1 MNRVSGNNITYRIV
15 QSLGKKIVCGDFSRN
30 EPLPS
35 ETQLCTDYGA
45 SRTVLR
51 EAVKMLTAKGLLD
64 ARPRRGTIIR
74 PEKEWNFTDP
84 DIIEWLLLRK
94 KPTDIAKEFLDFQ
107 LANIPTIGALAQ
119 QRLSKEEFEKL
130 KCLME
135 KIGSDDIDA
144 ANDAEQKF
152 HELLLIASGN
162 RFMVC
167 LKHVLI
173 ASLTACQRYREC
185 QNVSRQQILSDYNQ
199 IFNALLSG
207 GEQCVRF
214 ALSQFL
220 MRYKLSLLES
230 ES

>member
-1 MNRVSGNNITYRIV
+1 MNKVSGNNITYRIV
-15 QSLGKKIVCGDFSRN
+15 QSLGKKIVCGEFSRS

-35 ETQLCTDYGA
+35 ETQLCSDYSA

-84 DIIEWLLLRK
+84 DIIDWLLLRK
-94 KPTDIAKEFLDFQ
+94 HPSDIASEFLDFQ

-119 QRLSKEEFEKL
+119 RRLDKDAFDKL
-130 KCLME
+130 QNYLQ
-135 KIGSDDIDA
+135 KISSSEIEA
-144 ANDAEQKF
+144 ANDAEHRF
-152 HELLLIASGN
+152 HELLLTASDN

-167 LKHVLI
+167 LKHVLV
-173 ASLTACQRYREC
+173 AGLKALQHTRDE
-185 QNVSRQQILSDYNQ
+185 QNVSREQVTSEYQQILQS
-199 IFNALLSG
+199 LMSG
-207 GEQCVRF
+207 DEQCVRF

-220 MRYKLSLLES
+220 MRYKMALLSDKA
-230 ES
+230 